1 MATYFGYVER
11 EADSYVNWADVGRN
25 MSATIDNIQ
34 RVRDEKKALIEKA
47 YREDL
52 DFIQA
57 NPSGENK
64 SLREKSIEFANS
76 AAENLKLKYNML
88 KQGKSSVKDFT
99 SFRQNITDDTE
110 NLYGTLNKMQE
121 EYKRKMDR
129 AKAGDSQYLERRNME
144 LLEQYDLSKTDLFVN
159 PLTGT
164 VTIGLMEEVEENG
177 QKVRRLTKD
186 PNKFISVNEY
196 KAAVTEDYNNYDPL
210 PALVGWVEQH
220 GEVIESLRTLG
231 SELQAGSILEVTD
244 ITGGVL
250 KQKMEALG
258 KTPQEIAVAQKAID
272 DWNAAKNTFF
282 ESELANDYNFLAILT
297 DQKKFAPNGKQYIP
311 TYNKNDLSKGEE
323 YVYIERNNVGGSVP
337 TFEKHHKDDA
347 LKYLD
352 LLTRP
357 LLDKKVKMSTYTEV
371 GRQKQEPPRFDERAA
386 DYGKKIQDDKDL
398 LTALGDLYYG
408 DDKKRKS
415 ALVSV
420 NQYENVNKIYF
431 DKTGELVVAM
441 DNGDVFRSPF
451 GKPKKDK
458 KGNVI
463 GFEQGSGMGAKDAIG
478 SIVVGITGGRISR
491 EKALREVPDRE
502 LNYNPM
508 FEEIAVAK
516 EPLDI
521 YRSSYSG
528 KLNQKYNTKTGAVD
542 SDEGTSPFQM
552 YQADAAATLSKIL
565 QGTGVIVKATGS
577 PGFNYLTITHPKKKA
592 PLKFYVNVNAT
603 NAATNQQTLNT
614 WLEDIFA
621 NLSEKEKESYLKTM
635 ITDEY
640 ANK

>member
-11 EADSYVNWADVGRN
+11 EADSYINWADVGRN

-57 NPSGENK
+57 NPTGENK

-88 KQGKSSVKDFT
+88 KQGKASVKDFT

-144 LLEQYDLSKTDLFVN
+144 LLEQYDMSKTDLFVN
-159 PLTGT
+159 GVTGA

-186 PNKFISVNEY
+186 PNKFISVNQY

-210 PALVGWVEQH
+210 PALAGWVEQH

-244 ITGGVL
+244 ITGAVL

-258 KTPQEIAVAQKAID
+258 KTPEEIAVAQKAID
-272 DWNAAKNTFF
+272 DWNAAKTAFYK
-282 ESELANDYNFLAILT
+282 SELANGYNFLAILT
-297 DQKKFAPNGKQYIP
+297 DQKKVAPNGKQYIP
-311 TYNKNDLSKGEE
+311 TYNIDDLKKGEE

-337 TFEKHHKDDA
+337 TFEKHHEEDA
-347 LKYLD
+347 LEYLD

-371 GRQKQEPPRFDERAA
+371 GAQKQQPQIYPEHYFARGE
-386 DYGKKIQDDKDL
+386 KTQKEQDWATDFGL
-398 LTALGDLYYG
+398 LYYG
-408 DDKKRKS
+408 SPEEKLGVIEK
-415 ALVSV
+415 LY
-420 NQYENVNKIYF
+420 QLENVEYAKYVE
-431 DKTGELVVAM
+431 DE
-441 DNGDVFRSPF
+441 NGDVYVEIQQKDTNKKPARGYLIKD
-451 GKPKKDK
+451 GKQQGAKNMTNALVNAALGSDVNAVEFKKRVLDNPLNPKLPEVKEPPKKLTFSEIVETK
-458 KGNVI
+458 ITPQINGNILTVSENNKNNTEMAASLNNI
-463 GFEQGSGMGAKDAIG
+463 FGDT
-478 SIVVGITGGRISR
+478 GITAKANGYYGITISYLDSGGKTVSKQFVSEYGKNQSTQAETEASAMRNFVNNYYNN
-491 EKALREVPDRE
+491 LPTEVKTRYKQKFITGTRGE
-502 LNYNPM
+502 LN
-508 FEEIAVAK
+508 
-516 EPLDI
+516 
-521 YRSSYSG
+521 
-528 KLNQKYNTKTGAVD
+528 
-542 SDEGTSPFQM
+542 
-552 YQADAAATLSKIL
+552 
-565 QGTGVIVKATGS
+565 
-577 PGFNYLTITHPKKKA
+577 
-592 PLKFYVNVNAT
+592 
-603 NAATNQQTLNT
+603 
-614 WLEDIFA
+614 
-621 NLSEKEKESYLKTM
+621 
-635 ITDEY
+635 
-640 ANK
+640 

>member
-11 EADSYVNWADVGRN
+11 EADSYINWADVGRN

-47 YREDL
+47 YNEDL

-64 SLREKSIEFANS
+64 SLREKSIEYANS
-76 AAENLKLKYNML
+76 AAENLKLKYNLL
-88 KQGKSSVKDFT
+88 KQGKSSVNDFVK
-99 SFRQNITDDTE
+99 FRQNLTDDTE
-110 NLYGTLNKMQE
+110 SLYGTLNKMQE

-177 QKVRRLTKD
+177 QKIRRLTKD

-196 KAAVTEDYNNYDPL
+196 KAAVNEDYNNYDPL
-210 PALVGWVEQH
+210 PAIAGWVEQH

-244 ITGGVL
+244 ITGEVL

-258 KTPQEIAVAQKAID
+258 KTPQEIAVAQKAIN
-272 DWNAAKNTFF
+272 DWNEAKNTFF

-311 TYNKNDLSKGEE
+311 TYNKDDLSKGEE

-371 GRQKQEPPRFDERAA
+371 GRQKQEPQILPKHYFDIGDKAKKEQDWATDFGLLYYGSPEEKLGVIEKLYQLENVEYARYVEDKNGDVYVEIQQKDTNKKPARGYLIKDGKQQGAKNMTNALVNAA
-386 DYGKKIQDDKDL
+386 LGSDVNAVEFKKRVLDNPLNPNLPEVKEPPKKLTFSEIVETKITPQINGSL
-398 LTALGDLYYG
+398 LTAKEGVNNTEMAASLNNIFGDTGITAKANGYYG
-408 DDKKRKS
+408 ITISYLDSGGKT
-415 ALVSV
+415 VSKQFISEFRN
-420 NQYENVNKIYF
+420 NQ
-431 DKTGELVVAM
+431 
-441 DNGDVFRSPF
+441 S
-451 GKPKKDK
+451 
-458 KGNVI
+458 
-463 GFEQGSGMGAKDAIG
+463 Q
-478 SIVVGITGGRISR
+478 
-491 EKALREVPDRE
+491 
-502 LNYNPM
+502 
-508 FEEIAVAK
+508 
-516 EPLDI
+516 
-521 YRSSYSG
+521 
-528 KLNQKYNTKTGAVD
+528 
-542 SDEGTSPFQM
+542 
-552 YQADAAATLSKIL
+552 QAETEAAAMRNFVNNYYNNLPTEVKTRYK
-565 QGTGVIVKATGS
+565 QKFTTGNKGGS
-577 PGFNYLTITHPKKKA
+577 NPA
-592 PLKFYVNVNAT
+592 P
-603 NAATNQQTLNT
+603 
-614 WLEDIFA
+614 
-621 NLSEKEKESYLKTM
+621 
-635 ITDEY
+635 
-640 ANK
+640 